1 MEITFLCASG
11 LPDGVFS
18 NPKCKFGYIS
28 EGLAM
33 EDAGIFLRLLGQFS
47 GHLIYFIHSDLV
59 YFMSIWYVVPI
70 KIWQPCCA

>member
-33 EDAGIFLRLLGQFS
+33 EDAGIFLRLVGQFS
-47 GHLIYFIHSDLV
+47 GLLM